1 MKPHRLL
8 LLPLAV
14 VATFAHAGSTDVAVA
29 DAYVRQPP
37 PAARTGAAF
46 FTLKNAGKTEVRLV
60 AAENPASNITELHN
74 HINEGGVMKMRQV
87 KDIPVPAGGQA
98 KLEPGGLHV
107 MLIDLK
113 QPLKAGDTVPLTLR
127 FDDGGKQL
135 VNVPVRA
142 GDGAPPMDHKHH

>member
-1 MKPHRLL
+1 
-8 LLPLAV
+8 
-14 VATFAHAGSTDVAVA
+14 
-29 DAYVRQPP
+29 
-37 PAARTGAAF
+37 
-46 FTLKNAGKTEVRLV
+46 
-60 AAENPASNITELHN
+60 
-74 HINEGGVMKMRQV
+74 MKMRQV